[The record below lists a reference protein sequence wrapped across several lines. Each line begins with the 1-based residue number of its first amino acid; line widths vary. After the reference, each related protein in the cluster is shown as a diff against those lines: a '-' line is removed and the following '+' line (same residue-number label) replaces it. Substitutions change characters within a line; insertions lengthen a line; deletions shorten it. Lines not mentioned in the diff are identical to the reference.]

1 MSCYIEQHKE
11 FLDHIKYYGA
21 NDFSAGFFV
30 KNIVDNLNTLEQSV
44 DSLTC
49 AVNDL
54 MSLYQYLWI
63 CSFKKFIKDIDC
75 YILTDD
81 IKNRIKFLDK
91 MIDLNNKSFIAYV
104 NKNFEIIFTKGN
116 HNEVK
121 WNSICGLILELVYE
135 KFTGG
140 ITKDV
145 YIFLEKNLY
154 LTLLSKFE
162 ICKNYYSKKENDE
175 NFKSLFSNLNST
187 NVFDDKVYLDFLFKT
202 KAAFKYDF
210 LKEKARFICER
221 TIKHIK
227 DIVINSKNVDIYQLF
242 CEFDEYYKLAS
253 LFKLECISDYSST
266 SVKLKTQL
274 DDYLIKHGNK
284 TNFGPIDLSSA
295 IKKLKE
301 DSKEFKFVY
310 LTHNFKNKAFT
321 NIFNYIFTLSNENN
335 LSELFSELGNP
346 RSEKYPYY
354 RQHDMELFLAC
365 YIQMMIWILNDET
378 LSIDLSKYLLL
389 ACNQVE
395 KKYFNNEIS
404 ISSEIFGSFEILEN
418 ILTLYENKQEK
429 ETLVK
434 ALENGCTVNLCGT
447 IEKILR
453 NVLIKESNG
462 SLFIDSDAITLTQI
476 LNPSNKLADISIGL
490 RYFLEFYLATEMDF
504 NGLKEER
511 PGKNIRNIQ
520 MHNRSDK
527 YEKTD
532 YQTAIMLFFF
542 LISLLNDLL
551 VKTAEDN

>member
-11 FLDHIKYYGA
+11 LLDHIKYYGA

-30 KNIVDNLNTLEQSV
+30 KNIVDNLNILEQSV

-63 CSFKKFIKDIDC
+63 CSFKKFVNDIDC
-75 YILTDD
+75 YILSDD
-81 IKNRIKFLDK
+81 VKSKIKCLNEKINP
-91 MIDLNNKSFIAYV
+91 NNKSFIAYV
-104 NKNFEIIFTKGN
+104 NNNFGIIFSKESHT
-116 HNEVK
+116 EVK
-121 WNSICGLILELVYE
+121 WHSIYELLLELVYE
-135 KFTGG
+135 RFTGG
-140 ITKDV
+140 IAKDV
-145 YIFLEKNLY
+145 FLFLEKNLY
-154 LTLLSKFE
+154 LTLLSRFE
-162 ICKNYYSKKENDE
+162 ICKNHYSKQENNE
-175 NFKSLFSNLNST
+175 NFKSLFSKLDST
-187 NVFDDKVYLDFLFKT
+187 NVFDDKVYLDFLLKT
-202 KAAFKYDF
+202 KANFKYDF

-227 DIVINSKNVDIYQLF
+227 DIEINYKNVDIYQFF
-242 CEFDEYYKLAS
+242 CEFDEYYKLAL
-253 LFKLECISDYSST
+253 LFKLECVSNYSST
-266 SVKLKTQL
+266 STKLKTQL

-284 TNFGPIDLSSA
+284 TKFGPVDLSF
-295 IKKLKE
+295 IIENLKK
-301 DSKEFKFVY
+301 DGYEFKFVH
-310 LTHNFKNKAFT
+310 LTHDFKNKEFT

-365 YIQMMIWILNDET
+365 YIWIMILILNDET

-404 ISSEIFGSFEILEN
+404 VSSEIFGSFEILEN
-418 ILTLYENKQEK
+418 ILTLYKNKQEK
-429 ETLVK
+429 EPLVK

-462 SLFIDSDAITLTQI
+462 SLFIDPDAITLTQI
-476 LNPSNKLADISIGL
+476 LNPSNKLADISTGL

-520 MHNRSDK
+520 MHNRNDK

-532 YQTAIMLFFF
+532 YQTAIMLFLF

-551 VKTAEDN
+551 IKTAEDN